1 VLEELIESRK
11 SALKVEEVAQ
21 ILNVSQRLIYQLVAV
36 GEIPHFKVGSAVRFE
51 PKALSKWLHEKLE
64 ASGKKRAYNNRMM
77 QGRQAP
83 RLCGRLRISG
93 GRLCCRRGRRRAA
106 FNAGVRRLARDYGF
120 R

>member
-11 SALKVEEVAQ
+11 SALKVSEVAN

-64 ASGKKRAYNNRMM
+64 TSGKKRAYNNRMM
-77 QGRQAP
+77 QGQTGAP
-83 RLCGRLRISG
+83 IKWAFEDIW
-93 GRLCCRRGRRRAA
+93 RA
-106 FNAGVRRLARDYGF
+106 VLLPKKKRV
-120 R
+120 